1 MSRVATTELGLAPA
15 AVADNNGGGF
25 DVFSSLRSGAGGED
39 FSSGIGEGRSA
50 DTDEA
55 ASGLDLVAV
64 AGGKEKLDTF
74 MDGSTDLKDMP
85 APVDALSLAGKSEI
99 NSSENRMS
107 DERRAAICQGVAS
120 AACASCAARD
130 DCPILRM
137 RNFANENLQ
146 PAPERES
153 YLRDLLSDDDDGIV
167 VAGYANPDSGADLT
181 NADITETSDDK
192 TDKLIEQVA
201 PPNQGNEIPTSET
214 TEPPDEPADIK
225 EAEQS
230 FLEPAIVTDDVDEI
244 REVQPENVSEASVN
258 TSSEEYFTEPT
269 EENRPSIEIKQQTF
283 DVISGAVDK
292 KNQQPAFESSDIL
305 TQTKTRFVLSSPA
318 VSEDTQIANE
328 NNTLSK
334 NETANFLSGENK
346 LVDSVVENTYD
357 GNDAAAV
364 SDIKPSSIEHPKEND
379 VVIATSKSSNPEPRQ
394 AAEDSFT
401 PIFKRHL
408 AAQFDATEMD
418 KLSSG
423 SIDGSNVKPLQNTQ
437 PREAKLGMAAG
448 YDDSIQ
454 ALDGADNEQPGN
466 LTPDVDDVPLP
477 QERTVAA
484 SVPAE
489 YDKNETYQLP
499 SSYSI
504 DQSSKTPQAN
514 QELTATQA
522 IDYSFSKAEKAAINK
537 QNVADTERHE
547 SAARVHQPQAE
558 AVLSQTQILAESSE
572 DSLAILDDRTNFD
585 DNLAQS
591 KIDDVKVGVFAPNDV
606 VNTTDKTDVLVDAEM
621 IDATLNLPDKNIAI
635 DRNGA
640 QRAVDFPQE
649 LGNESAVNAGAI
661 EAQISIVKQ
670 LDRDDVPA
678 DGSQNEDGV
687 WLEEEVFFVKQ
698 NLPAVE
704 PEPASAEVAAAIS
717 PAEVVTTREEADELS
732 GFSEI
737 DSALQL
743 DDDESSAREIA
754 MNDSNE
760 RETQPVSLPII
771 EKITTVE
778 LDNIMPK
785 EPNLPHDKD
794 KVMSMK
800 VSEKSD
806 LPCKQD
812 EYFLVVEAD
821 DLESASNLPK
831 ESEVASVD
839 EMAELIN
846 HELGEQD
853 EPIATTGGEKKLS
866 HDNGA
871 DTADNSG
878 VIVNTRPSL
887 GLWPDDSR
895 FNPEEESTATTQSSA
910 DDVSL
915 VSRLVGMFVVAICVV
930 RGGRSRAAE
939 SLI

>member
-1 MSRVATTELGLAPA
+1 MIGEATTGELSPTGI
-15 AVADNNGGGF
+15 DGDDF
-25 DVFSSLRSGAGGED
+25 DISSLRGED
-39 FSSGIGEGRSA
+39 FSSGIDDIGEKVNA

-85 APVDALSLAGKSEI
+85 DAPVDALSLAGKSEI

-167 VAGYANPDSGADLT
+167 VAGYANPDSGADST

-214 TEPPDEPADIK
+214 TESPDEPADIK

-328 NNTLSK
+328 NNTLPK

-364 SDIKPSSIEHPKEND
+364 SDIKPSSIEHPKENN
-379 VVIATSKSSNPEPRQ
+379 VVAAAPKLSDSEPRQ
-394 AAEDSFT
+394 TAASSFT
-401 PIFKRHL
+401 SASEQRS

-418 KLSSG
+418 KLAAE
-423 SIDGSNVKPLQNTQ
+423 SIDGSNVKTLQNTQ
-437 PREAKLGMAAG
+437 PREAELGTAAG
-448 YDDSIQ
+448 YDGSIQ
-454 ALDGADNEQPGN
+454 ALDGTDNEQPGN
-466 LTPDVDDVPLP
+466 LTPDVDDVLLP

-489 YDKNETYQLP
+489 YDKNETYQSP

-504 DQSSKTPQAN
+504 GQSGRTPQA
-514 QELTATQA
+514 
-522 IDYSFSKAEKAAINK
+522 I
-537 QNVADTERHE
+537 
-547 SAARVHQPQAE
+547 
-558 AVLSQTQILAESSE
+558 LSQEQMLVESSE
-572 DSLAILDDRTNFD
+572 NSLIIGDRADFD
-585 DNLAQS
+585 NNLVQP
-591 KIDDVKVGVFAPNDV
+591 KIDDVETDVFVANDV
-606 VNTTDKTDVLVDAEM
+606 VNITNKTDVAASVEM
-621 IDATLNLPDKNIAI
+621 IDITPNLPDKYTAV
-635 DRNGA
+635 DRNDT
-640 QRAVDFPQE
+640 QLAVDLPQKLGDE
-649 LGNESAVNAGAI
+649 LSVDTDASEP
-661 EAQISIVKQ
+661 QIPVFRQ
-670 LDRDDVPA
+670 LDCYDTTA
-678 DGSQNEDGV
+678 DIGHSEDKI
-687 WLEEEVFFVKQ
+687 WAEEEVFFVKQ
-698 NLPAVE
+698 DLPVVE
-704 PEPASAEVAAAIS
+704 SELTLTEVAAVIS
-717 PAEVVTTREEADELS
+717 PAEVVTAHE
-732 GFSEI
+732 
-737 DSALQL
+737 
-743 DDDESSAREIA
+743 
-754 MNDSNE
+754 
-760 RETQPVSLPII
+760 
-771 EKITTVE
+771 
-778 LDNIMPK
+778 
-785 EPNLPHDKD
+785 
-794 KVMSMK
+794 
-800 VSEKSD
+800 
-806 LPCKQD
+806 
-812 EYFLVVEAD
+812 EAD
-821 DLESASNLPK
+821 DLKLSVDNDIDSVEQLDNSKVASVLEITNDYESVEQIAIPTSPAIEPIRDVELDAAVVKRIPEEYFLPREERESIFMATPK
-831 ESEVASVD
+831 NSILPCEDNRVEAIITDTSDVEPAIDLPEAQEELVANEVSEALESEVDEQNDSAVAGAVD
-839 EMAELIN
+839 SYGYNSETSAV
-846 HELGEQD
+846 
-853 EPIATTGGEKKLS
+853 S
-866 HDNGA
+866 DNVLVVK
-871 DTADNSG
+871 SCQ
-878 VIVNTRPSL
+878 SS
-887 GLWPDDSR
+887 GLWSDDSR
-895 FNPEEESTATTQSSA
+895 LNPEEESASTAQSSA
-910 DDVSL
+910 DDTSL
-915 VSRLVGMFVVAICVV
+915 VSRLVGMFVVAICVI
-930 RGGRSRAAE
+930 RGRQSVKV
-939 SLI
+939 